1 MTAIARDAHVARRY
15 TLYRTVAV
23 IKYFCRGKSGEN
35 FYTQIFSLPRKPAAQ
50 ITKRSGVGALIMHEA
65 RGQEMG
71 HVKLAGLS
79 KNPMLIV
86 IHGRIGQR
94 TAHIAP
100 IRQQFIKRL
109 GVDDSTR
116 KNVRANL

>member
-23 IKYFCRGKSGEN
+23 IKYFCPRKAGEN

-50 ITKRSGVGALIMHEA
+50 ITQRSGVGALIMHKA
-65 RGQEMG
+65 RGQKMR
-71 HVKLAGLS
+71 HVELAGLS

-86 IHGRIGQR
+86 IHRRVGQR

-100 IRQQFIKRL
+100 IWEQFIKRL
-109 GVDDSTR
+109 GVDDRTR
-116 KNVRANL
+116 KNMCANL